1 MLWNIRQL
9 QTIRWVLPSPWT
21 DKRCLMKLSQL
32 SFPANNKHV
41 GFDPKSLW
49 LADPCPVPAAQ
60 SCESESTDGKGSVTG
75 RCNGSCP
82 PLCSMALL
90 TCADTVA
97 SVVAPALCPLDA
109 KHVEVKEE
117 GDQVD
122 HHYMTYIQVFALLC
136 REKYHKNS
144 FFFPLS
150 FLTCL

>member
-1 MLWNIRQL
+1 MLDE
-9 QTIRWVLPSPWT
+9 TE
-21 DKRCLMKLSQL
+21 L

-144 FFFPLS
+144 FFFFLCPFSPAFRYHLATAVITHRYKCHSLPL
-150 FLTCL
+150 LNL